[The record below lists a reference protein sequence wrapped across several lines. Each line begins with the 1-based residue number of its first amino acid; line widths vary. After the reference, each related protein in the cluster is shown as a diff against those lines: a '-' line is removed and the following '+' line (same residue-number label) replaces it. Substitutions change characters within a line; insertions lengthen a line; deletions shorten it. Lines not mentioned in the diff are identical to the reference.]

1 MPDKKTPERNKARRK
16 GTDPKDIQAMAER
29 VDEAARQGQ
38 AIDQFAAGTLNVSD
52 AYAVQAASVERRLR
66 RGEAP
71 IGIKLGFTSRAKM
84 VQMGVEDLIWGR
96 LTDAMLVEEGGQIDL
111 DAYVHPRVEPELAF
125 LIDKPLTGLVT
136 LPQVQA
142 AIGAVAPAM
151 EIIDSRYRDF
161 KFDLPSVVAD
171 NASSSGLVLG
181 AWRRA
186 DLDIANLGM
195 VMSLDGEVR
204 QVGSSAAILGHPL
217 RALVAAARLVG
228 EAGLSLRPGD
238 VVLAGA
244 ATAAEPLRR
253 GQHVELRVQH
263 LGGAEFQVAG

>member
-181 AWRRA
+181 TWRRA